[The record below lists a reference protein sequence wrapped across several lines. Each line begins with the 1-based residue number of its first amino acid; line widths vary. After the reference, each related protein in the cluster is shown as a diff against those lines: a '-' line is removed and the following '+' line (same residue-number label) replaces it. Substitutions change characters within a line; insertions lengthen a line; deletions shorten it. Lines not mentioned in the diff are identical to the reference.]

1 MTTTVPAAMLAADVP
16 TEDEVAAKLN
26 GDLIQRGRVATA
38 AASSGTTVVPS
49 ASIPAITDGNL
60 AMSLSFTPL
69 SATSILRIR
78 CLVSMSHSVA
88 SALGC
93 ASLHAGGAAIAV
105 GGVVAAAAA
114 DMRQV
119 LIEHEMVAGTT
130 SAIPFTVRY
139 GYTAA
144 GTATFNGTSA
154 TQRFGGVLFSS
165 ITVDEIKA

>member
-16 TEDEVAAKLN
+16 TEAEVATKLV

-78 CLVSMSHSVA
+78 CLVTMSHSVA

-93 ASLHAGGAAIAV
+93 AALHAGGAAIAV
-105 GGVVAAAAA
+105 GGVVAPAAA

-144 GTATFNGTSA
+144 GTATFNGTAA
-154 TQRFGGVLFSS
+154 TQRFGGVLLSS